1 MNDLELDMFHK
12 YFSSNY
18 WSFFYHRRI
27 RITDVFSELQSAL
40 SSHYKTWLWRNGQ
53 KWPDGDLGKMIFDI
67 TRFSSVWK
75 VWSGNKFLFLI
86 RNESEALES
95 KEQKLPS
102 CIITADSTFELKI
115 KYLDFL
121 LWLSKKMII
130 QKNGQ
135 YGDRTR
141 DIRVISTTL

>member
-18 WSFFYHRRI
+18 WSFFTIAALELLTFSLNYSQHFRL
-27 RITDVFSELQSAL
+27 ITKPGYDEMAKNDRMVTSARWFSIL
-40 SSHYKTWLWRNGQ
+40 HV
-53 KWPDGDLGKMIFDI
+53 
-67 TRFSSVWK
+67 FSSVWK

>member
-1 MNDLELDMFHK
+1 MFHK

-40 SSHYKTWLWRNGQ
+40 SSYYKTWRWRNGQ
-53 KWPDGDLGKMIFDI
+53 NGRFVTSARWFLILHV
-67 TRFSSVWK
+67 FSSVWK

-121 LWLSKKMII
+121 LWLSKKIESI
-130 QKNGQ
+130 PKKNGQ